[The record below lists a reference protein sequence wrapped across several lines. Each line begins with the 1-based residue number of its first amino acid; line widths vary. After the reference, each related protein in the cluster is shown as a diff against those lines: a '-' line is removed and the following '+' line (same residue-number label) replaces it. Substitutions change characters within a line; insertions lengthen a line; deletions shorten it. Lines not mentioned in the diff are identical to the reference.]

1 MGLGGC
7 IILIAVGA
15 ILTFATD
22 WDMQG
27 VNLDLVGVIFM
38 IVGLIGVATFSS
50 IARRRRVVVPPGDP
64 GGRRPGRPPAPGRLL
79 QRLRGVEVLRELV
92 RRVLPEPAAGEQAA
106 RGTGTPGGAHQAVG
120 EPLRVCSGVTWD
132 QILPKP
138 WLRSFL
144 ASFSRWAAE
153 EEARTVPTTVLP
165 FRVAAKTRQ
174 YLASGPE
181 PVFTPIVPE

>member
-50 IARRRRVVVPPGDP
+50 IARRRRVVVPSAAPVIDEQHHHRDGY
-64 GGRRPGRPPAPGRLL
+64 GG
-79 QRLRGVEVLRELV
+79 V
-92 RRVLPEPAAGEQAA
+92 
-106 RGTGTPGGAHQAVG
+106 
-120 EPLRVCSGVTWD
+120 
-132 QILPKP
+132 
-138 WLRSFL
+138 
-144 ASFSRWAAE
+144 
-153 EEARTVPTTVLP
+153 
-165 FRVAAKTRQ
+165 
-174 YLASGPE
+174 
-181 PVFTPIVPE
+181 

>member
-50 IARRRRVVVPPGDP
+50 IARRRRVVVPPATPVVDETT
-64 GGRRPGRPPAPGRLL
+64 RPRTRDGYSDGY
-79 QRLRGVEVLRELV
+79 GV
-92 RRVLPEPAAGEQAA
+92 
-106 RGTGTPGGAHQAVG
+106 
-120 EPLRVCSGVTWD
+120 
-132 QILPKP
+132 
-138 WLRSFL
+138 
-144 ASFSRWAAE
+144 
-153 EEARTVPTTVLP
+153 
-165 FRVAAKTRQ
+165 
-174 YLASGPE
+174 
-181 PVFTPIVPE
+181 